1 VCTEQQL
8 LLHLDLRP
16 MPHQDILEWDTTML
30 FNLTT
35 TLLSNLLRTWQ
46 ATMDMSMLI
55 RIDHK
60 STTRR
65 QQHHKHCH
73 LSISPLSHLMLVRVK
88 NIKQNRAS

>member
-1 VCTEQQL
+1 MCTEQQL
-8 LLHLDLRP
+8 PPHLDLRP
-16 MPHQDILEWDTTML
+16 MPHQDIPEWDTTML

-65 QQHHKHCH
+65 QQHLQHCH
-73 LSISPLSHLMLVRVK
+73 LSISPSSLLMLDRVK
-88 NIKQNRAS
+88 NIKPNRAS